1 MTARLFVAV
10 WPPADVL
17 ARLQRL
23 PRHEHQGLRWTTE
36 DQWHVTLR
44 FLGRAEPT
52 AVARALDRLDAALT
66 VAVLDG
72 RPRRLF
78 RGVFGMRVD
87 GLDDLAGAVG
97 RVLHGLGTAAD
108 EREFHGHLTL
118 ARWRNGPAPRMD
130 DDVSASWTVTEVA
143 LVESITSAS
152 GARYRTV
159 REVPLR

>member
-1 MTARLFVAV
+1 MARLFVAL
-10 WPPADVL
+10 WPPDDVL
-17 ARLQRL
+17 DVVEALPRL
-23 PRHEHQGLRWTTE
+23 PLAGARWTTRK
-36 DQWHVTLR
+36 QWHVTLR

-52 AVARALDRLDAALT
+52 EVARALDRLDAALT

-118 ARWRNGPAPRMD
+118 ARWRNGPVPRMD

-143 LVESITSAS
+143 LVESTTRAS